1 MRGDDWFLRLAD
13 VAADQGGLLT
23 TAQAKTVGV
32 TPQQI
37 ARLAKSGVLE
47 RVVHG
52 VHRLAGTTYDP
63 LSDLRAAWL
72 ALEPQTLAGD
82 RLARADPG
90 GVISHR
96 SAAVLHG
103 LGDLDADL
111 HEFTVSSRRRSRN
124 PDVRFHTASHV
135 LEDWT
140 VVSGL
145 PATTVAQTIADLAH
159 TRTDGGHLAQV
170 VSDALT
176 GLDVELDEA
185 AAALRPFAHYYGAP
199 LGDGAALVERFLD
212 DAGIP
217 EATLELARAVTRS
230 TNNPLGPR
238 WMIDLSASVVSESSA
253 RSMQEAGASL
263 LSTRVVSEALARSMQ
278 EAGAS
283 LLSTRVV
290 SEALARS
297 MQEVAASL
305 STRVVSEALA
315 RSMQEVAASLST
327 RVVSEAL
334 AAIAPQ
340 LPALTGPIG
349 RGVTGES
356 FHATVESLLP
366 GPSLERGQ
374 GKILPDTVTHT
385 PQTS

>member
-1 MRGDDWFLRLAD
+1 MRSDDWFLRLAD

-72 ALEPQTLAGD
+72 ALEPQTFAGD

-90 GVISHR
+90 GVVSHR

-140 VVSGL
+140 IVSGL

-176 GLDVELDEA
+176 GLGVELDEA

-238 WMIDLSASVVSESSA
+238 WMIDLSASVVSE
-253 RSMQEAGASL
+253 
-263 LSTRVVSEALARSMQ
+263 ALARSMH
-278 EAGAS
+278 EA
-283 LLSTRVV
+283 
-290 SEALARS
+290 
-297 MQEVAASL
+297 AASL
-305 STRVVSEALA
+305 STRVVSE
-315 RSMQEVAASLST
+315 V
-327 RVVSEAL
+327 L

-340 LPALTGPIG
+340 LPALTGPLG

-356 FHATVESLLP
+356 FHVTVESLLP
-366 GPSLERGQ
+366 GLSLERTQ

-385 PQTS
+385 PQTSRPEAAESADHSADEDTERS